1 MFLEIS
7 TPKVPQYQKTHLK
20 THIKGSI
27 VPPNKRLKM
36 ELNVHF
42 KIKNWT
48 TPLQTKF
55 QLENCEKTNISYWY
69 IYIVVKYRTNLV
81 SNNTNT

>member
-1 MFLEIS
+1 
-7 TPKVPQYQKTHLK
+7 
-20 THIKGSI
+20 
-27 VPPNKRLKM
+27 M